1 MRVTQQDPQ
10 DAKASQD
17 SKAPEPDWK
26 KRRRLDAVFGD
37 TRLDS
42 TSDDRDSSEPSG
54 TSEEWLKRQVPP
66 HHG

>member
-1 MRVTQQDPQ
+1 MSPKDPETPE
-10 DAKASQD
+10 APE
-17 SKAPEPDWK
+17 APEPEWK

-42 TSDDRDSSEPSG
+42 TSDDRDSSESSG
-54 TSEEWLKRQVPP
+54 TSEEWLRRQVPP

>member
-1 MRVTQQDPQ
+1 MSEEKP
-10 DAKASQD
+10 
-17 SKAPEPDWK
+17 APEAEPEWK

-37 TRLDS
+37 TSLDS
-42 TSDDRDSSEPSG
+42 TSDDRDESGSG